1 MDRDFKG
8 VWIPKEIW
16 LDETLTIMEKML
28 LVEIDSL
35 CGEKGCWATNQ
46 HLAKFLGISKDR
58 VSKLIS
64 GLVKRNY
71 LKITIKYVPGT
82 KQVKER
88 VLYTTIG
95 YGQKQLEGIGENTDT
110 PPVEITGTPIGENNE
125 ESNTGISNTSFSNTL
140 SNTKH
145 TARED
150 GENRHGGEKAR
161 TPSQKRFDEFW
172 SVYPRKVGKG
182 AAEKAYAK
190 IKPDQELQDQI
201 MGAIADAKQ
210 SFSWRKDNGQYIPN
224 PATWLNQ
231 RRWEDE
237 LPEEA
242 LVKNKNTRSAYDIAM
257 GAQKILEG
265 SIW

>member
-88 VLYTTIG
+88 VLFTTIG

-110 PPVEITGTPIGENNE
+110 PPVESTGTPIGENNE

-150 GENRHGGEKAR
+150 GENRHGEEKGH

-172 SVYPRKVGKG
+172 SAYPRKVGKG

-190 IKPDQELQDQI
+190 IKPDQALQDQI

-237 LPEEA
+237 LEA
-242 LVKNKNTRSAYDIAM
+242 QTSSVIENPQAEMARRAIEVIMN
-257 GAQKILEG
+257 GG
-265 SIW
+265 